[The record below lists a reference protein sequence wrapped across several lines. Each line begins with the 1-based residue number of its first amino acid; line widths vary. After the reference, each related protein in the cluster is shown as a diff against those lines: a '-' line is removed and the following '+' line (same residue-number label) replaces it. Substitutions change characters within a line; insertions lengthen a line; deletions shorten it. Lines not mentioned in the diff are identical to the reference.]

1 MQKIF
6 MLLLLASF
14 TAPLWAGTQVKAHL
28 ESYAYKEAWVD
39 VGAAIEDGR
48 LRLDFQGPWSR
59 GSVIYDRESSQVTI
73 IDHLHRTILPLSQ
86 DSQAA
91 LKLIGAIAT
100 NRLQKEITASESGT
114 RAYALVAEN
123 AQAFFN
129 GSPDL
134 RGSNINKEGFT
145 CDEYQTDLQGQRA
158 REVWVTSPEK
168 AGVKGEDYD
177 TFRSLAHL
185 AMDLFGIE
193 LSQLGAD
200 PATFQEGLDNTQL
213 PVLEVLYAKGK
224 PSGRFKVLQIRSRD
238 FAPGTFDPPSGYQT
252 LSLLD
257 LINQGGNRN
266 P

>member
-1 MQKIF
+1 MRKTF
-6 MLLLLASF
+6 ALLVLTGF
-14 TAPLWAGTQVKAHL
+14 TAPLWAGTQIKAHL
-28 ESYAYKEAWVD
+28 ESYTYKEAWVD
-39 VGAAIEDGR
+39 VDASIEDGR

-59 GSVIYDRESSQVTI
+59 GSLIYDRESSQVTI
-73 IDHLHRTILPLSQ
+73 VDHLHRTVLPLSQ

-91 LKLIGAIAT
+91 LKLVGAIAA
-100 NRLQKEITASESGT
+100 NRFQKEVTGSESGA

-134 RGSNINKEGFT
+134 RAGNMNKEGFT
-145 CDEYQTDLQGQRA
+145 CDEYRTNLEGKRA
-158 REVWVTSPEK
+158 REVWVTTPEK
-168 AGVKGEDYD
+168 AGVSGEDYD

-185 AMDLFGIE
+185 ALDLFGME
-193 LSQLGAD
+193 LSQLGVD
-200 PATFQEGLDNTQL
+200 PTIFQEGMANPQL

-224 PSGRFKVLQIRSRD
+224 PSGQFKILQIRSRD
-238 FAPGTFDPPSGYQT
+238 FAPGIFDPPAGYQT